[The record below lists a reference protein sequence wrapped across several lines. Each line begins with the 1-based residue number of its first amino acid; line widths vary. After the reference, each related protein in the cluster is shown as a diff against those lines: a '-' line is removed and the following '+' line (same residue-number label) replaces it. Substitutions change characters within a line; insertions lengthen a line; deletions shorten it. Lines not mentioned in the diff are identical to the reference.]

1 MAVRMPVIVFAM
13 AVVVIAAAVVFGVV
27 GVIVV
32 VMLVVVVVV
41 LGVLLLGH
49 HLVALKQTH
58 AQQQRQAHLPLHRA
72 EDAGV
77 GLDVAQARLHRRQP
91 LLANQIA
98 LVEHQDVAVH
108 HLGPGHIALE
118 DLLGEVLGIDQG
130 DDRIQP
136 GRIAQVAAQKR
147 HRHWQWIRQTGGF
160 HHQIIHGIGAIE
172 DAIHR
177 LEQFAVDRAADA
189 AVAQLHHVF
198 AGGDDQVVVD
208 ADLAELIHQHGGFHA
223 LLIAEDVVEQGG
235 LAGPEEAG
243 EDRHRQCWGGGVHH
257 AGRGGVGHAGDH
269 AATGSSSAV
278 SLIAGVTV
286 RVWAG
291 ALC

>member
-91 LLANQIA
+91 LLA
-98 LVEHQDVAVH
+98 D
-108 HLGPGHIALE
+108 
-118 DLLGEVLGIDQG
+118 
-130 DDRIQP
+130 
-136 GRIAQVAAQKR
+136 
-147 HRHWQWIRQTGGF
+147 
-160 HHQIIHGIGAIE
+160 
-172 DAIHR
+172 
-177 LEQFAVDRAADA
+177 
-189 AVAQLHHVF
+189 
-198 AGGDDQVVVD
+198 
-208 ADLAELIHQHGGFHA
+208 
-223 LLIAEDVVEQGG
+223 
-235 LAGPEEAG
+235 
-243 EDRHRQCWGGGVHH
+243 
-257 AGRGGVGHAGDH
+257 
-269 AATGSSSAV
+269 
-278 SLIAGVTV
+278 
-286 RVWAG
+286 
-291 ALC
+291 